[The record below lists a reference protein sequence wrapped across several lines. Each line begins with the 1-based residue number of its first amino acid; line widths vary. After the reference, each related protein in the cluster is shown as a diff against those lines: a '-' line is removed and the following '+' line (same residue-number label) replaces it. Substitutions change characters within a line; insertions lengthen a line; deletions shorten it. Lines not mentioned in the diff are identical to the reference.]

1 MSNNAARNYQYML
14 DTNIVSAMVRNPH
27 GALAHKLSVID
38 TSTLCIS
45 IIVAA
50 EIRFG
55 LVKGVAKQ
63 MQLQIEATLETIDI
77 LPLTAPADTHYGE
90 IRSYLEKRGQP
101 ISANDL
107 FIAAHARSLNLTL
120 VSNNTREF
128 ERVPGLKL
136 EDWLATT

>member
-1 MSNNAARNYQYML
+1 MTVHTARSYQYML

-27 GALAHKLSVID
+27 GALARKLNVVD
-38 TSTLCIS
+38 TASICIS

-55 LVKGVAKQ
+55 LVKGVARQ
-63 MQLQIEATLETIDI
+63 MQIQIEATLETIDI
-77 LPLTAPADTHYGE
+77 LPFTSPADTHYGD

-107 FIAAHARSLNLTL
+107 LIAAHARSLNLTL

-128 ERVPGLKL
+128 ARVPGLTL
-136 EDWLATT
+136 EDWLS

>member
-1 MSNNAARNYQYML
+1 MIPNKALKYQYML
-14 DTNIVSAMVRNPH
+14 DTNIVLALVRNPH
-27 GALAHKLSVID
+27 GALRNKFAALD
-38 TSTLCIS
+38 TTTLCIS

-55 LVKGVAKQ
+55 LAKGVAKQ
-63 MQLQIEATLETIDI
+63 MQIQIDAILESIAI
-77 LPLTAPADTHYGE
+77 LALNAPVDTHYAE
-90 IRSYLEKRGQP
+90 IRAYLEKRGLP

-107 FIAAHARSLNLTL
+107 LIAAHARSLNLTL

-136 EDWLATT
+136 EDWLM

>member
-1 MSNNAARNYQYML
+1 ML
-14 DTNIVSAMVRNPH
+14 DTNIVSALVRNPH
-27 GALAHKLSVID
+27 GALRDKFVGID
-38 TSTLCIS
+38 SKTICIS

-63 MQLQIEATLETIDI
+63 MQFQIEALLENLDI
-77 LPLTAPADTHYGE
+77 LALDAPVDTHYAE
-90 IRSYLEKRGQP
+90 IRANLEKRGLP

-107 FIAAHARSLNLTL
+107 LIAAHARSLNLTL
-120 VSNNTREF
+120 VTNNTGEF

-136 EDWLATT
+136 EDWLI

>member
-1 MSNNAARNYQYML
+1 MN
-14 DTNIVSAMVRNPH
+14 
-27 GALAHKLSVID
+27 
-38 TSTLCIS
+38 

-55 LVKGVAKQ
+55 LVKGVAKR
-63 MQLQIEATLETIDI
+63 MQAQVEAVLKNMDI
-77 LPLTAPADTHYGE
+77 LALAEPVDTHYGE
-90 IRSYLEKRGQP
+90 IRAYLEKRGQP

-128 ERVPGLKL
+128 ERVPGFKL
-136 EDWLATT
+136 ENWLAQ